1 MTVDRTTTDIE
12 VKANICDD
20 DDDDDDD
27 DEYDNDDNDDNYD
40 DDNGDSDEGLFVY
53 YVIVDR
59 EREKCP

>member
-20 DDDDDDD
+20 NVDDDDD
-27 DEYDNDDNDDNYD
+27 DDNDDNYD
-40 DDNGDSDEGLFVY
+40 DDNGDSDEGPFIY

-59 EREKCP
+59 EREKQWWQG